1 MKPLVS
7 VVLGTFERLEFL
19 KLTIESI
26 RTEVAG
32 IPSEII
38 VVDGGSTDGTVEWL
52 IAQKDVVT
60 IVQHNRGE
68 WNGKPIERR
77 SWGYFMNLGFKA
89 AAGKYVC
96 MVSDDCLLVPGCI
109 QNGLNHF
116 ESRLAAGEK
125 VGAVAFYWR
134 NWPEAR
140 RYWVGR
146 TFGRKMFVNHGLYL
160 RDALERVRFI
170 DEDRYFFYHA
180 DGDLSLRLWDAGY
193 TVVDAPSS
201 FVEHYSHAN
210 VAVRAT
216 NFERQ
221 EKDWKAYADAWTGKF
236 DEPGSDFQGDWIEM
250 DYSDSTRTAEK
261 FRRFMSLGQSA
272 NDILL
277 QRGLKPALASV
288 GLLAFAQGVLRALR
302 GKKT

>member
-19 KLTIESI
+19 KLTLDSVRKELD
-26 RTEVAG
+26 G
-32 IPSEII
+32 IPCEII
-38 VVDGGSTDGTVEWL
+38 VVDGGSADGTLEWL
-52 IAQKDVVT
+52 ITQKDVVT

-68 WNGKPIERR
+68 WAGKKIVRR

-109 QNGLNHF
+109 QNGINHF
-116 ESRLAAGEK
+116 DSKLASGEN
-125 VGAVAFYWR
+125 VGAVAFFWR
-134 NWPEAR
+134 NWPEAK

-160 RDALERVRFI
+160 RDALEQVRFI

-180 DGDLSLRLWDAGY
+180 DGDLSLKLWDAGY
-193 TVVDAPSS
+193 SIVDSPSS

-210 VAVRAT
+210 SAVRAS

-221 EKDWKAYADAWTGKF
+221 KKDWDAYAGAWAGKF
-236 DEPGSDFQGDWIEM
+236 DEPGSDFQGDWVEV
-250 DYSDSTRTAEK
+250 DYLDATRTGEK
-261 FRRFMSLGQSA
+261 FRPLMGLTRSL
-272 NDILL
+272 NDRVI
-277 QRGLKPALASV
+277 QRRIKPTLGAL
-288 GLLAFAQGVLRALR
+288 GLLAAVQAGLRALR
-302 GKKT
+302 GKRS

>member
-52 IAQKDVVT
+52 VAQKDLVT

-68 WNGKPIERR
+68 WNGKPIVRR

-89 AAGKYVC
+89 AGGKYVC

-109 QNGLNHF
+109 QNGVNHF
-116 ESRLAAGEK
+116 ESKLAAGEK
-125 VGAVAFYWR
+125 VGAVAFFWR

-146 TFGRKMFVNHGLYL
+146 TFGKKMFVNHGLYL
-160 RDALERVRFI
+160 RDALEQVRFI
-170 DEDRYFFYHA
+170 DEERYFFYHA
-180 DGDLSLRLWDAGY
+180 DGDLSLKLWDAGY
-193 TVVDAPSS
+193 TIIDSPAS

-210 VAVRAT
+210 VAVRAS
-216 NFERQ
+216 NFEGQ
-221 EKDWKAYADAWTGKF
+221 KKDWTAYSDAWATRF
-236 DEPGSDFQGDWIEM
+236 PDTDSEFEGDWVEV
-250 DYSDSTRTAEK
+250 DYTDGTRTAEQ
-261 FRRFMSLGQSA
+261 FRPLMGFKKSA

-277 QRGLKPALASV
+277 QRGLKPALATV
-288 GLLAFAQGVLRALR
+288 GILGFAQAVLRSIR
-302 GKKT
+302 GRKG